1 MTNERQASH
10 RCVLFLP
17 AGFPSDCSISL
28 ITVND
33 AKHQRTP
40 PLCLGSRKCLHT
52 CVSAFTGLFP
62 GPLSTSSLLC
72 ISRKYAP
79 RAPLSSAFYLFW
91 ARRGT
96 GRGQQALGGGRTRGR
111 REAKALL
118 PLPICFVCCLHI
130 QQQLIVLG
138 GVSSAVHHGPSSC

>member
-17 AGFPSDCSISL
+17 AAFPSDCSISL

-52 CVSAFTGLFP
+52 CVSAFTGLFA
-62 GPLSTSSLLC
+62 GPLSASSLLC

-96 GRGQQALGGGRTRGR
+96 GRGRQGLAGGGREEGEERSQGSSPPSH
-111 REAKALL
+111 LL
-118 PLPICFVCCLHI
+118 C
-130 QQQLIVLG
+130 VL
-138 GVSSAVHHGPSSC
+138 SPHLAAANCPWWC